1 VHTISSIV
9 ILQATSIANFR
20 GELLSWRFLARKC
33 SHLRVFYRVLLITS
47 SSLLHA
53 ITAATHAAKDHRR
66 TKRNDHIANKEAQY
80 HGRDG
85 FVDGQGPD
93 YYNGRSTR
101 V

>member
-1 VHTISSIV
+1 
-9 ILQATSIANFR
+9 
-20 GELLSWRFLARKC
+20 
-33 SHLRVFYRVLLITS
+33 VFSFARVLPSVANYS